1 MAKGNLAKQGTIN
14 FWCRNQSVT
23 QPAQLY
29 LALFATDPTDAGTGT
44 EASYSGYSRPA
55 VTFGAPTLSGGL
67 ASSSNTNRIEFPV
80 VPAAS
85 GNAAY
90 VALMTAATGG
100 TVVYYG
106 PLAATYPLGIGV
118 QPIVPIGSL
127 TVTEK

>member
-1 MAKGNLAKQGTIN
+1 MAKGNDAKTGTIN
-14 FWCRNQSVT
+14 FWCRNGSVT

-44 EASYSGYSRPA
+44 EASYSGYARQA
-55 VTFGAPTLSGGL
+55 VSFGAPTLSSGL
-67 ASSSNTNRIEFPV
+67 AVANNTNRLEFPV

-90 VALMTAATGG
+90 VALMSAATGG
-100 TVVYYG
+100 KPIYHG
-106 PLAATYPLGIGV
+106 ALAATYPLGIGV